1 MKKYLLLGYLWV
13 FSTVILFAQTTPP
26 VLTPDSN
33 ATVDNPFIVS
43 YVDDATWETSI
54 DSIFYNS
61 VKLDAVGVY
70 TVDADANTITFDPS
84 LQAILQTPATADL
97 IIYVTGYNDATVSQ
111 TIGHGAAAK
120 FTITTQPT
128 SPATNGAV
136 LATQP
141 VLQLKDQYDNNCD
154 SDDATQVDASATG
167 NGTWTLG
174 GTLPQTASNGVV
186 SFSGLT
192 ASSN

>member
-13 FSTVILFAQTTPP
+13 LTSFTLFAQTNPP
-26 VLTPDSN
+26 ALTPASG
-33 ATVDNPFIVS
+33 ATVDNTFIVS
-43 YVDDATWETSI
+43 YVDETTWETSI

-97 IIYVTGYNDATVSQ
+97 IIYATGYNNATVSQ

-120 FTITTQPT
+120 FTITTQPAA
-128 SPATNGAV
+128 PATNGAT

-141 VLQLKDQYDNNCD
+141 VLQLKDQ
-154 SDDATQVDASATG
+154 
-167 NGTWTLG
+167 
-174 GTLPQTASNGVV
+174 
-186 SFSGLT
+186 
-192 ASSN
+192 